1 MMEDML
7 FTREAEAATT
17 FWSPREEPRTSQG
30 ASPAPWV
37 GHCADAIL
45 LGMPQLCLLG
55 LSEAWLLK
63 ELGHRHWMM
72 LARCAGQTA
81 PNFTDER
88 GDPVYAAFCA
98 LAIRDGDFRTAR
110 ENDLLAISSSIRRLS
125 RTQMLSRHWL
135 NIGGRPLGEVD
146 MVSTFVRRERGGSN
160 HAVARFEAPGLPKI
174 SPMEGD
180 DHLAARA
187 AKFRSGRIREHMGFT
202 IDERTPLARYCFDP
216 CPGQDFNGA
225 GFLYFS
231 SFLAFVDR
239 AEWAFSRADA
249 LQATTRHREIFFTGN
264 LDPGETLDIGLVE
277 KRQSDNSLAHH
288 CEIRRDGDKV
298 LIARVFSCRALD

>member
-7 FTREAEAATT
+7 FPQEAEAATSP
-17 FWSPREEPRTSQG
+17 WSPRDEPQTSQG
-30 ASPAPWV
+30 ASPALWV
-37 GHCADAIL
+37 GHCTDNVL
-45 LGMPQLCLLG
+45 LGMPQLCLMG

-98 LAIRDGDFRTAR
+98 LAIRDCDFRTAR
-110 ENDLLAISSSIRRLS
+110 ENDFLAISSSIRRLS
-125 RTQMLSRHWL
+125 RTQMLSRHRL
-135 NIGGRPLGEVD
+135 SIAGRGLGDVD
-146 MVSTFVRRERGGSN
+146 MVSTFVRRERGGGN

-174 SPMEGD
+174 SPMQGE

-187 AKFRSGRIREHMGFT
+187 AKLRSGRMRQHMGFA
-202 IDERTPLARYCFDP
+202 IDGRAPLTRHGFDP

-231 SFLAFVDR
+231 SFLSFVDR

-249 LQATTRHREIFFTGN
+249 RQATTQHREIFFTGN
-264 LDPGETLDIGLVE
+264 LDPGETLNIGLIE
-277 KRQSDNSLAHH
+277 KRQSDDGLAHH
-288 CEIRRDGDKV
+288 CEIQRDSDKV
-298 LIARVFSCRALD
+298 LIARVFSFRELR